1 MSVAPGTKIGRYEIR
16 SKLGQGGMGEVYL
29 AEDTRLRRN
38 VALKIL
44 PVELAADRVRM
55 ERFVQEAKAASA
67 LNHPNIITIYEIDQ
81 TESGHFI
88 AIEYIDGQTLRER
101 AANSSMTVGDVLEIA
116 IQATSALAEAHEAGI
131 VHRDIKPDN
140 IMIRRDGIV
149 KVLDFGLAKLSEPPQ
164 SPVFVDSEA
173 PTSINIKTEPGVVM
187 GTAVYMSPEQARGL
201 PVDARTD
208 IFSFG
213 IVLYEIVAGRL
224 PFKGSDRVEVLMSIL
239 GEAPPPPLARYAPE
253 APDELQRIVG
263 KALAKPREDRYQSTN
278 DLLNDLR
285 NLKKRLELD
294 AELER
299 TSPPEAVPGAQRTAE
314 LSAALK
320 TETPRV
326 VTSTMPAA
334 ASAAS
339 ASSGPQAVG
348 RKLQKRT
355 VLITAGLAAVAVTL
369 GLLWYFK
376 SGSGAPLT
384 REDTIVVAD
393 FVNTTGDPVFDGTLK
408 QALGSQLEQS
418 PFLSIFSDTR
428 VREALRLM
436 NRSPDERV
444 SKDIAREI
452 CQRQGFKAF
461 LTGSIS
467 NIGSH
472 YVVTLEATNAQ
483 TGDTIALEQAEA
495 DNKEEVLSSL
505 GTAATNLRKQLGESL
520 ASIQKYDKPIHQ
532 ATTSSLEA
540 LKYYSNGIE
549 QQLKG
554 RYLDAI
560 PSFKKATEVDQN
572 FARSYAAMSSM
583 YYNTRQ
589 YELAAEASR
598 KAYELRDR
606 VGENERL
613 YITQA
618 YYDNVTGELER
629 YLETLEQWKGTY
641 PRDASP
647 PNNLAV
653 KYNELGLFDKAAAE
667 AREAIRLN
675 PGSTS
680 GYSLLAAAQLALNRY
695 DDARQTINQA
705 QGQKL
710 DSTAMR
716 RTLFRIAF
724 VQHDSATMQQQ
735 IDWLSG
741 KPDEYLAQGWQSETA
756 AFLGQLKKSQEFS
769 DSALESAE
777 RRDQKD
783 VAAQI
788 AVAAAARDALFGDCA
803 RLKEQTAKALSLTTR
818 QVTTA
823 NAANALAGCGEFSQA
838 QNLIAELTRR
848 SPTDTVLNKILAPLV
863 QARMELQRDNAAQ
876 AIQLLETTR
885 PFEGYALFQI
895 AYLRGQAYLKLQ
907 KGAEAATEFQKI
919 LDHRGSQPTS
929 PIYVVAH
936 LGLARAAALQS
947 DTAKAR
953 KAYQDFFALWK
964 DADATLP
971 ILIAAKKE
979 YDKLN

>member
-1 MSVAPGTKIGRYEIR
+1 M
-16 SKLGQGGMGEVYL
+16 
-29 AEDTRLRRN
+29 
-38 VALKIL
+38 
-44 PVELAADRVRM
+44 
-55 ERFVQEAKAASA
+55 
-67 LNHPNIITIYEIDQ
+67 
-81 TESGHFI
+81 
-88 AIEYIDGQTLRER
+88 
-101 AANSSMTVGDVLEIA
+101 
-116 IQATSALAEAHEAGI
+116 
-131 VHRDIKPDN
+131 
-140 IMIRRDGIV
+140 
-149 KVLDFGLAKLSEPPQ
+149 
-164 SPVFVDSEA
+164 DSEA

-239 GEAPPPPLARYAPE
+239 GDDQPPPLARYAPE
-253 APDELQRIVG
+253 APDELQRIVA

-294 AELER
+294 AELQR
-299 TSPPEAVPGAQRTAE
+299 TLPPEAVPPAQRTAE

-320 TETPRV
+320 TETPEPSPQSFPRSRARAV
-326 VTSTMPAA
+326 ARQAA
-334 ASAAS
+334 
-339 ASSGPQAVG
+339 G
-348 RKLQKRT
+348 RKIQKRT
-355 VLITAGLAAVAVTL
+355 VLITAGLAALAVTL

-376 SGSGAPLT
+376 SGSAAHLT
-384 REDTIVVAD
+384 EEDTIVVAD
-393 FVNTTGDPVFDGTLK
+393 FINTTGDPVFDGTLK

-418 PFLSIFSDTR
+418 PFLSIFSDSR

-452 CQRQGFKAF
+452 CLRQGFKAF

-495 DNKEEVLSSL
+495 DSKEQVLSAL

-560 PSFKKATEVDQN
+560 PSFKKATEIDQN
-572 FARSYAAMSSM
+572 FARAYAAMSSM

-618 YYDNVTGELER
+618 YYDNVTGELEK
-629 YLETLEQWKGTY
+629 YLQTLEQWKSTY

-667 AREAIRLN
+667 AREAIRLD

-680 GYSLLAAAQLALNRY
+680 GYSLLA
-695 DDARQTINQA
+695 
-705 QGQKL
+705 
-710 DSTAMR
+710 R
-716 RTLFRIAF
+716 R
-724 VQHDSATMQQQ
+724 
-735 IDWLSG
+735 
-741 KPDEYLAQGWQSETA
+741 
-756 AFLGQLKKSQEFS
+756 
-769 DSALESAE
+769 
-777 RRDQKD
+777 
-783 VAAQI
+783 
-788 AVAAAARDALFGDCA
+788 
-803 RLKEQTAKALSLTTR
+803 
-818 QVTTA
+818 
-823 NAANALAGCGEFSQA
+823 N
-838 QNLIAELTRR
+838 
-848 SPTDTVLNKILAPLV
+848 
-863 QARMELQRDNAAQ
+863 
-876 AIQLLETTR
+876 
-885 PFEGYALFQI
+885 
-895 AYLRGQAYLKLQ
+895 
-907 KGAEAATEFQKI
+907 
-919 LDHRGSQPTS
+919 
-929 PIYVVAH
+929 
-936 LGLARAAALQS
+936 
-947 DTAKAR
+947 
-953 KAYQDFFALWK
+953 
-964 DADATLP
+964 
-971 ILIAAKKE
+971 
-979 YDKLN
+979 

>member
-1 MSVAPGTKIGRYEIR
+1 MSVAAGTEIGRYKIL

-29 AEDTRLRRN
+29 AEDTRMRRN

-44 PVELAADRVRM
+44 PADVAADRVRM

-67 LNHPNIITIYEIDQ
+67 LNHPNIITIYEIDR
-81 TESGHFI
+81 TKSGHFI

-101 AANSSMTVGDVLEIA
+101 AATSSMTVGDVLDIA

-149 KVLDFGLAKLSEPPQ
+149 KVLDFGLAKLSEPP

-173 PTSINIKTEPGVVM
+173 PTSINIRTEPGVVM

-201 PVDARTD
+201 PVDVRTD
-208 IFSFG
+208 IFSLG
-213 IVLYEIVAGRL
+213 IVLYEIIAGRL
-224 PFKGSDRVEVLMSIL
+224 PFKGSDRVEVLMAIL
-239 GEAPPPPLARYAPE
+239 GDAQPPPLARYAPE
-253 APDELQRIVG
+253 APDELQRIVA

-285 NLKKRLELD
+285 NLKKRLEID
-294 AELER
+294 AEIQR
-299 TSPPEAVPGAQRTAE
+299 TLPPEGVPPARRTAE

-320 TETPRV
+320 TETPGA
-326 VTSTMPAA
+326 VTSTIPAA
-334 ASAAS
+334 ASV
-339 ASSGPQAVG
+339 SSPSPRAGS
-348 RKLQKRT
+348 KLQKRT
-355 VLITAGLAAVAVTL
+355 VVITAALAALAVTL

-376 SGSGAPLT
+376 SGSGAPLNE
-384 REDTIVVAD
+384 EDTIVVAD
-393 FVNTTGDPVFDGTLK
+393 FINTTGDPVFDGTLK
-408 QALGSQLEQS
+408 QALASQLEQS
-418 PFLSIFSDTR
+418 PFLSIFSDIR

-444 SKDIAREI
+444 TKEIARQI
-452 CQRQGFKAF
+452 CLRQGFKAF
-461 LTGSIS
+461 LNGSIS

-495 DNKEEVLSSL
+495 DSKEQVLAAL

-560 PSFKKATEVDQN
+560 PSFKKATEIDQN
-572 FARSYAAMSSM
+572 FARAYAAMSSM

-618 YYDNVTGELER
+618 YYDNVTGELEK
-629 YLETLEQWKGTY
+629 YLQTLEQWKITY

-647 PNNLAV
+647 SNNLAV

-680 GYSLLAAAQLALNRY
+680 GYSLLAAAQLALNRF
-695 DDARQTINQA
+695 DDAKQTINQA

-724 VQHDSATMQQQ
+724 VQHDTATMQQQ

-741 KPDEYLAQGWQSETA
+741 KPDDYLAQGWQSETA
-756 AFLGQLKKSQEFS
+756 AFLGQLKKSQELS
-769 DSALESAE
+769 DNALESAE

-788 AVAAAARDALFGDCA
+788 AVAGAARDALFGDCA
-803 RLKEQTAKALSLTTR
+803 RLKDQTAKALGLTNR

-823 NAANALAGCGEFSQA
+823 NAANALSSCPEASGFIQA
-838 QNLIAELTRR
+838 QTLIAELTRR

-863 QARMELQRDNAAQ
+863 QARMELHRDNAAQ

-895 AYLRGQAYLKLQ
+895 AYLRGQAYLKQQ

-936 LGLARAAALQS
+936 LGLARAAVVQS
-947 DTAKAR
+947 DTVKAR

-964 DADATLP
+964 DADANVP
-971 ILIAAKKE
+971 VLIEARKE

>member
-1 MSVAPGTKIGRYEIR
+1 MTLEPGTEIGRYKIL

-44 PVELAADRVRM
+44 PADVAADRVRM

-101 AANSSMTVGDVLEIA
+101 AANSTMTVGDVLDIA

-149 KVLDFGLAKLSEPPQ
+149 KVLDFGLAKLSEQQQ
-164 SPVFVDSEA
+164 SSVFVDSEA

-239 GEAPPPPLARYAPE
+239 GDAQPPPLARYAPE
-253 APDELQRIVG
+253 APDELQRIVA
-263 KALAKPREDRYQSTN
+263 KTLAKPREDRYQSTN

-285 NLKKRLELD
+285 NLKKRIELD
-294 AELER
+294 AELQR
-299 TSPPEAVPGAQRTAE
+299 TLPPEAVPAAQRTAE
-314 LSAALK
+314 VSAALR
-320 TETPRV
+320 TETPGT
-326 VTSTMPAA
+326 VTAIIPPAA
-334 ASAAS
+334 
-339 ASSGPQAVG
+339 SSESPGAG

-355 VLITAGLAAVAVTL
+355 ILITAGLAALAVTL

-376 SGSGAPLT
+376 SGPATPLT
-384 REDTIVVAD
+384 GEDTIVLAD
-393 FVNTTGDPVFDGTLK
+393 FINTTGDPVFDGTLK
-408 QALGSQLEQS
+408 QALASQLEQS
-418 PFLSIFSDTR
+418 PFLSIFSDSR

-436 NRSPDERV
+436 DRSPDERV
-444 SKDIAREI
+444 TKEIARQI
-452 CQRQGFKAF
+452 CLRQGFKAF
-461 LTGSIS
+461 LNGSIS
-467 NIGSH
+467 NIGSN
-472 YVVTLEATNAQ
+472 YVITLEATNAQ

-495 DNKEEVLSSL
+495 DSKEQVLAAL
-505 GTAATNLRKQLGESL
+505 GTVATNLRKQLGESL

-532 ATTSSLEA
+532 ATTPSLEA

-560 PSFKKATEVDQN
+560 PSFKKATEIDQN
-572 FARSYAAMSSM
+572 FARAYAAMSSM

-618 YYDNVTGELER
+618 YYDNVTGELEK
-629 YLETLEQWKGTY
+629 YLQTLEQWKSTY

-680 GYSLLAAAQLALNRY
+680 GYSLLAAAQLAVNRF
-695 DDARQTINQA
+695 DEAKQTINQA
-705 QGQKL
+705 QGEKL

-741 KPDEYLAQGWQSETA
+741 KQDEYLAQGWQSETA

-769 DSALESAE
+769 DSALEAAE

-788 AVAAAARDALFGDCA
+788 AVAAAARDALFGDCT
-803 RLKEQTAKALSLTTR
+803 RLKEQTAKALSLTNR

-823 NAANALAGCGEFSQA
+823 NAANALSSCGEFSQA
-838 QNLIAELTRR
+838 QTLIEELTRR

-863 QARMELQRDNAAQ
+863 QARMELQRDNAVQ

-895 AYLRGQAYLKLQ
+895 AYLRGQAYLKQ
-907 KGAEAATEFQKI
+907 KKGAEAATEFQKI
-919 LDHRGSQPTS
+919 LDHRGYQPTS
-929 PIYVVAH
+929 PIFVVSH
-936 LGLARAAALQS
+936 LGLARAAALQG

-964 DADATLP
+964 DADASLP
-971 ILIAAKKE
+971 VLIEARKE

>member
-44 PVELAADRVRM
+44 PFDVATDRVRM

-101 AANSSMTVGDVLEIA
+101 AASSSLTVGDVLDIA
-116 IQATSALAEAHEAGI
+116 IQATSALADAHEAGI

-149 KVLDFGLAKLSEPPQ
+149 KVLDFGLAKLSEPSQ
-164 SPVFVDSEA
+164 SSVFVDSEA

-187 GTAVYMSPEQARGL
+187 GTAVYMSPEQARGV

-208 IFSFG
+208 IFSLG
-213 IVLYEIVAGRL
+213 IVLYEIIAGRL
-224 PFKGSDRVEVLMSIL
+224 PFKGSDRVEVMMSIL
-239 GEAPPPPLARYAPE
+239 GDDKPPPLARYAPE

-278 DLLNDLR
+278 DLLNDLQ

-294 AELER
+294 AEIQR
-299 TSPPEAVPGAQRTAE
+299 TLPPEAVPPAQRTTQFV
-314 LSAALK
+314 AALK
-320 TETPRV
+320 TDTPPI
-326 VTSTMPAA
+326 VTAPMPAA
-334 ASAAS
+334 ASSVSPRA
-339 ASSGPQAVG
+339 G
-348 RKLQKRT
+348 RKLQKPT
-355 VLITAGLAAVAVTL
+355 VLITAGLAALAVTL

-376 SGSGAPLT
+376 SGSATPLT
-384 REDTIVVAD
+384 GEDTIVVAD
-393 FVNTTGDPVFDGTLK
+393 FINTTGDPVFDGTLK

-418 PFLSIFSDTR
+418 PFLSILSDIR

-495 DNKEEVLSSL
+495 DSKEQVLAAL

-560 PSFKKATEVDQN
+560 PSFKKATEIDQN
-572 FARSYAAMSSM
+572 FARAYAAMSSM

-618 YYDNVTGELER
+618 YYDNVTGELEK
-629 YLETLEQWKGTY
+629 YLQTLEQWKSTY

-653 KYNELGLFDKAAAE
+653 KYNELGLFEKAAAE

-680 GYSLLAAAQLALNRY
+680 GYSLLAAAQLALNRF
-695 DDARQTINQA
+695 DEAKQTINQA
-705 QGQKL
+705 QGHKL

-724 VQHDSATMQQQ
+724 VQHDTATMQQQ

-741 KPDEYLAQGWQSETA
+741 KPDDYLAQGWQSETA

-769 DSALESAE
+769 DRALESAE

-803 RLKEQTAKALSLTTR
+803 RLKEHTAKALGLTNR

-823 NAANALAGCGEFSQA
+823 NAANALSNCPDASGFAQA

-895 AYLRGQAYLKLQ
+895 AYLRGQAYLKQQ

-936 LGLARAAALQS
+936 LGLARAAALQG
-947 DTAKAR
+947 DTTKAR

-964 DADATLP
+964 DADANVPVLNE
-971 ILIAAKKE
+971 ARKE
-979 YDKLN
+979 YDQLK

>member
-44 PVELAADRVRM
+44 PADVAADRIRM

-67 LNHPNIITIYEIDQ
+67 LNHPNIITIYEIDH

-101 AANSSMTVGDVLEIA
+101 AANSSLTVRDVLDIA
-116 IQATSALAEAHEAGI
+116 IQATGALAEAHEAGI

-149 KVLDFGLAKLSEPPQ
+149 KVLDFGLAKLSEQP

-173 PTSINIKTEPGVVM
+173 PTSINIRTEPGVVM

-208 IFSFG
+208 IFSLG

-239 GEAPPPPLARYAPE
+239 GDTEPPPLARYAPD
-253 APDELQRIVG
+253 APDELQRIVA

-278 DLLNDLR
+278 DLLNDLQ
-285 NLKKRLELD
+285 NLKKRLELE
-294 AELER
+294 AELQR
-299 TSPPEAVPGAQRTAE
+299 TLPPEAVSPALRTTE
-314 LSAALK
+314 LSAPLK
-320 TETPRV
+320 TETPGT
-326 VTSTMPAA
+326 VTSIIP
-334 ASAAS
+334 SATS
-339 ASSGPQAVG
+339 ASSDSQGAG
-348 RKLQKRT
+348 KRLQKRT
-355 VLITAGLAAVAVTL
+355 VLIAAGLAALAVTL

-384 REDTIVVAD
+384 EEDTIVVAD
-393 FVNTTGDPVFDGTLK
+393 FINTTGDPVFDGTLK

-418 PFLSIFSDTR
+418 PFLSIFSDSR

-436 NRSPDERV
+436 DRSPDERV
-444 SKDIAREI
+444 TKEIARQI

-461 LTGSIS
+461 LTGSIA

-495 DNKEEVLSSL
+495 DNKEQVLAEL

-540 LKYYSNGIE
+540 LKYYSTGID

-560 PSFKKATEVDQN
+560 PSFKKATEIDQN
-572 FARSYAAMSSM
+572 FARAYAAMSSM

-618 YYDNVTGELER
+618 YYDNVTGELEK
-629 YLETLEQWKGTY
+629 YLQTLEQWKSTY

-647 PNNLAV
+647 ANNLAV
-653 KYNELGLFDKAAAE
+653 KYNELGLFDKAAVE

-680 GYSLLAAAQLALNRY
+680 GYSLLAAAQLALNRL
-695 DDARQTINQA
+695 DDAKQTISRA
-705 QGQKL
+705 QEQKL

-724 VQHDSATMQQQ
+724 VQHDSVTMQQQ

-788 AVAAAARDALFGDCA
+788 AVAAAARNALFGDCA
-803 RLKEQTAKALSLTTR
+803 RVKEQTAKALSLTNR
-818 QVTTA
+818 QVTIA
-823 NAANALAGCGEFSQA
+823 NAANALAGCPNASGFSQA

-876 AIQLLETTR
+876 AIQLLETTQS
-885 PFEGYALFQI
+885 FEAYALFQI
-895 AYLRGQAYLKLQ
+895 AWLRGQAYLKQ
-907 KGAEAATEFQKI
+907 KKGAEAATEFQKI

-936 LGLARAAALQS
+936 LGLARAAALQG

-971 ILIAAKKE
+971 ILIEAKNE
-979 YDKLN
+979 YDKLK

>member
-1 MSVAPGTKIGRYEIR
+1 MSITVGTEIGRYKIL

-44 PVELAADRVRM
+44 PADVAADRVRM

-101 AANSSMTVGDVLEIA
+101 AANSSMTVGDVLDIA

-131 VHRDIKPDN
+131 VHRDVKPDN

-149 KVLDFGLAKLSEPPQ
+149 KVLDFGLAKLSEQP

-208 IFSFG
+208 IFSLG

-224 PFKGSDRVEVLMSIL
+224 PFKGSDRMEVLMSIL
-239 GEAPPPPLARYAPE
+239 GDAQPPPLARYAPE
-253 APDELQRIVG
+253 APDELQRIVA

-285 NLKKRLELD
+285 NLKKRLEID
-294 AELER
+294 AELQR
-299 TSPPEAVPGAQRTAE
+299 TLPPEGVPPAQRTAE

-320 TETPRV
+320 TETPGT
-326 VTSTMPAA
+326 VTSIIPP
-334 ASAAS
+334 AAS
-339 ASSGPQAVG
+339 ASSGSQGAG

-355 VLITAGLAAVAVTL
+355 IVITAGLAALAVTL

-376 SGSGAPLT
+376 SGSAAPLT
-384 REDTIVVAD
+384 EEDTIVVAD
-393 FVNTTGDPVFDGTLK
+393 FINTTGDPVFDGTLK

-418 PFLSIFSDTR
+418 PFLSIFSDSR

-444 SKDIAREI
+444 TKDIARQI

-495 DNKEEVLSSL
+495 ESKEQVLAAL

-560 PSFKKATEVDQN
+560 PSFKKATEIDQN
-572 FARSYAAMSSM
+572 FARAYAAMSSM

-618 YYDNVTGELER
+618 YYDNVTGELEK
-629 YLETLEQWKGTY
+629 YLQTLEQWKGTY

-680 GYSLLAAAQLALNRY
+680 GYSLLAAAQLALSRF
-695 DDARQTINQA
+695 DDAKQTISQA

-741 KPDEYLAQGWQSETA
+741 RPDEYLAQGWQSETA

-803 RLKEQTAKALSLTTR
+803 RLKEQTTKALGLTNR

-823 NAANALAGCGEFSQA
+823 NAANALAGCGEFTQA

-895 AYLRGQAYLKLQ
+895 AYLRGQAYLKQQ
-907 KGAEAATEFQKI
+907 KGAEAAMEFQKI

-936 LGLARAAALQS
+936 LGLARAAALQG

-964 DADATLP
+964 DADANVP
-971 ILIAAKKE
+971 VLIEARKE

>member
-1 MSVAPGTKIGRYEIR
+1 MTLEPGTEIGRYKIL

-44 PVELAADRVRM
+44 PTDVAADRVRM

-101 AANSSMTVGDVLEIA
+101 AANSSMTVGDVLDIA

-149 KVLDFGLAKLSEPPQ
+149 KVLDFGLAKLSEQQQ
-164 SPVFVDSEA
+164 SSIFVDSEA
-173 PTSINIKTEPGVVM
+173 PTSINIKTEPGVIM

-239 GEAPPPPLARYAPE
+239 GDAQPPPLARYAPE
-253 APDELQRIVG
+253 APDELQRIVS
-263 KALAKPREDRYQSTN
+263 KTLAKPREDRYQSTN

-294 AELER
+294 AELQR
-299 TSPPEAVPGAQRTAE
+299 TLPPEAVPAAQRTAE

-320 TETPRV
+320 TETPGT
-326 VTSTMPAA
+326 VTSIIPPATSAA
-334 ASAAS
+334 AS
-339 ASSGPQAVG
+339 SGSQGAG

-355 VLITAGLAAVAVTL
+355 VLITAGLAALAVTL

-376 SGSGAPLT
+376 SGSATPLT
-384 REDTIVVAD
+384 GEDTIVVAD
-393 FVNTTGDPVFDGTLK
+393 FINTTGDPVFDGTLK
-408 QALGSQLEQS
+408 QALASQLEQS
-418 PFLSIFSDTR
+418 PFLSILSDSR

-436 NRSPDERV
+436 DRSPDERV
-444 SKDIAREI
+444 TKEIARQI
-452 CQRQGFKAF
+452 CLRQGFKAF
-461 LTGSIS
+461 LHGSIS

-495 DNKEEVLSSL
+495 DSKEQVLAAL
-505 GTAATNLRKQLGESL
+505 GTVATNLRKQLGESL

-554 RYLDAI
+554 RYLEAI
-560 PSFKKATEVDQN
+560 PSFKKATEIDQN
-572 FARSYAAMSSM
+572 FARAYAAMSSM

-618 YYDNVTGELER
+618 YYDNVTGELEK
-629 YLETLEQWKGTY
+629 YLQTLEQWKSTY

-680 GYSLLAAAQLALNRY
+680 GYSLLAAAHLALNRF
-695 DDARQTINQA
+695 DEAKQTINQA
-705 QGQKL
+705 QGEKV

-803 RLKEQTAKALSLTTR
+803 RLKAQTAKALSLTNR

-823 NAANALAGCGEFSQA
+823 NAANALSSCGEFGQA
-838 QNLIAELTRR
+838 QNLIEELTRR

-919 LDHRGSQPTS
+919 LDHRGYQPTS

-936 LGLARAAALQS
+936 LGLARAAALQG

-964 DADATLP
+964 DADASLP
-971 ILIAAKKE
+971 VLIEARKE

>member
-1 MSVAPGTKIGRYEIR
+1 MSVTAGTEIGRYKIL

-44 PVELAADRVRM
+44 PTDVAADRVRM

-101 AANSSMTVGDVLEIA
+101 AANSSMTVGDVLDIA

-140 IMIRRDGIV
+140 MMIRRDGIV
-149 KVLDFGLAKLSEPPQ
+149 KVLDFGLAKLSEQPQ
-164 SPVFVDSEA
+164 SPVLVDSEA

-208 IFSFG
+208 IFSLG
-213 IVLYEIVAGRL
+213 VVLYEIIAGRL
-224 PFKGSDRVEVLMSIL
+224 PFKGSDRVEVLSAIL
-239 GEAPPPPLARYAPE
+239 GDAQPPPLARYAPD
-253 APDELQRIVG
+253 APDELQRIVA
-263 KALAKPREDRYQSTN
+263 KALAKPREDRYQSAN

-285 NLKKRLELD
+285 NLKTRLAVD

-299 TSPPEAVPGAQRTAE
+299 TLPPEAVPPARRTAE

-320 TETPRV
+320 TESPAA
-326 VTSTMPAA
+326 VTSVIPAA
-334 ASAAS
+334 ASV
-339 ASSGPQAVG
+339 SSGSHG
-348 RKLQKRT
+348 TGSKLQKRT
-355 VLITAGLAAVAVTL
+355 VLIVAGLAALAVAL

-376 SGSGAPLT
+376 SRPAPLT
-384 REDTIVVAD
+384 GEDTIVVAD
-393 FVNTTGDPVFDGTLK
+393 FINTTGDPMFDGTLK
-408 QALGSQLEQS
+408 QALASQLEQS
-418 PFLSIFSDTR
+418 PFLSILSDSR

-436 NRSPDERV
+436 NRPPDERV
-444 SKDIAREI
+444 TKDIAREI
-452 CQRQGFKAF
+452 CRRQGFKAF
-461 LTGSIS
+461 LSGSIS

-472 YVVTLEATNAQ
+472 YVVTLEAANAQ

-495 DNKEEVLSSL
+495 ESKEQVLSVL
-505 GTAATNLRKQLGESL
+505 GSAATNLRKQLGESL
-520 ASIQKYDKPIHQ
+520 ASIEKYDKPIHQ

-549 QQLKG
+549 EQLKG
-554 RYLDAI
+554 RYPEAI
-560 PSFKKATEVDQN
+560 PSFKKATEIDHT
-572 FARSYAAMSSM
+572 FARAYAALSSM

-618 YYDNVTGELER
+618 YYDNVTGELEN
-629 YLETLEQWKGTY
+629 YLKTLEMWKGIY

-667 AREAIRLN
+667 AREAMRLN

-680 GYSLLAAAQLALNRY
+680 GYSLLAAAQLGLNRF
-695 DDARQTINQA
+695 DEARQTINQA
-705 QGQKL
+705 QAQKL

-724 VQHDSATMQQQ
+724 VQRDSGTMQQQ

-741 KPDEYLAQGWQSETA
+741 RPDEYLAQGWQSETA
-756 AFLGQLKKSQEFS
+756 AFLGQLQKSQQFS
-769 DSALESAE
+769 DSAFESAE

-788 AVAAAARDALFGDCA
+788 AIAAAARDSLFSDCA
-803 RLKEQTAKALSLTTR
+803 RVKDQTAKALGLTNR
-818 QVTTA
+818 QVATA

-838 QNLIAELTRR
+838 QNIIAELIKR

-863 QARMELQRDNAAQ
+863 QARIELQRDNPAQ

-895 AYLRGQAYLKLQ
+895 AYLRGQAYLKQQ
-907 KGAEAATEFQKI
+907 KGAEAAVEFQKI

-929 PIYVVAH
+929 PMYVLAH
-936 LGLARAAALQS
+936 LGLARAAALQG
-947 DTAKAR
+947 DTGKAR
-953 KAYQDFFALWK
+953 QAYQDFFALWK
-964 DADATLP
+964 DADAHLP
-971 ILIAAKKE
+971 ILIEAKKE
-979 YDKLN
+979 SDNLK

>member
-1 MSVAPGTKIGRYEIR
+1 MSIDAGTEIGRYKIL

-29 AEDTRLRRN
+29 AEDTRMRRN

-44 PVELAADRVRM
+44 PADVAADRVRM

-88 AIEYIDGQTLRER
+88 AVEYIDGQTLRER
-101 AANSSMTVGDVLEIA
+101 ATSSSMTVGDVLDIA
-116 IQATSALAEAHEAGI
+116 IQATSAIAEAHEAGI
-131 VHRDIKPDN
+131 VHRDVKPDN

-149 KVLDFGLAKLSEPPQ
+149 KVLDFGLAKLSEQ
-164 SPVFVDSEA
+164 THSSVFVDSEA
-173 PTSINIKTEPGVVM
+173 PTSINIKTQPGVVM

-208 IFSFG
+208 IFSLG

-239 GEAPPPPLARYAPE
+239 EDTPPPPLARYAPE
-253 APDELQRIVG
+253 APDELQRIVA
-263 KALAKPREDRYQSTN
+263 KALAKPREDRYQSAN
-278 DLLNDLR
+278 DLLDELR

-294 AELER
+294 AELQR
-299 TSPPEAVPGAQRTAE
+299 TQPPEAIPPAHRTAE
-314 LSAALK
+314 FSAAMK
-320 TETPRV
+320 TETPRG
-326 VTSTMPAA
+326 VTSPIPAQPSARRAAPAA
-334 ASAAS
+334 RS
-339 ASSGPQAVG
+339 
-348 RKLQKRT
+348 KLKKRT
-355 VLITAGLAAVAVTL
+355 VVITAGLAALAVTL

-376 SGSGAPLT
+376 SGPAGGLT
-384 REDTIVVAD
+384 EEDTLVVAD

-418 PFLSIFSDTR
+418 PFLSILSDSR

-436 NRSPDERV
+436 NRSADERV
-444 SKDIAREI
+444 TKEIARQI
-452 CQRQGFKAF
+452 CLRQGFKAF
-461 LTGSIS
+461 LDGSIS

-495 DNKEEVLSSL
+495 DSKEQVLSAL

-540 LKYYSNGIE
+540 LKYYSIGIE

-560 PSFKKATEVDQN
+560 LPFKKATEIDQN
-572 FARSYAAMSSM
+572 FARAYAAMSSM

-618 YYDNVTGELER
+618 YYDNVTGELEN
-629 YLETLEQWKGTY
+629 YLQTLEQWKGTY

-653 KYNELGLFDKAAAE
+653 KFNELGMFDKAAAE

-680 GYSLLAAAQLALNRY
+680 GYSLLAVAQLGLNRL
-695 DDARQTINQA
+695 DEAKQTINQA

-724 VQHDSATMQQQ
+724 IQHDSATMQQE

-756 AFLGQLKKSQEFS
+756 AFLGQLKKSQELS
-769 DSALESAE
+769 DAALESAE

-783 VAAQI
+783 VAGQI

-803 RLKEQTAKALSLTTR
+803 RLKQLTAKALGLTSR

-823 NAANALAGCGEFSQA
+823 NAANALASCGEFTQA
-838 QNLIAELTRR
+838 QSIVAELTRR

-863 QARMELQRDNAAQ
+863 QARIELQRDNPAQ
-876 AIQLLETTR
+876 AIELLETTR
-885 PFEGYALFQI
+885 PFEGYALFPI
-895 AYLRGQAYLKLQ
+895 VYLRGQAYLKLQ
-907 KGAEAATEFQKI
+907 KGIEAATEFQKI

-929 PIYVVAH
+929 PIYVMAH
-936 LGLARAAALQS
+936 LGLARAAALQG

-953 KAYQDFFALWK
+953 QAYQDFFALWK

-971 ILIAAKKE
+971 ILIEARKE
-979 YDKLN
+979 YDKLK

>member
-1 MSVAPGTKIGRYEIR
+1 MSPEPGTEIGRYKIL

-44 PVELAADRVRM
+44 PADVAADRVRM

-88 AIEYIDGQTLRER
+88 AIEYIDGQTLRQR
-101 AANSSMTVGDVLEIA
+101 AANSSMTVGDVLDIA

-149 KVLDFGLAKLSEPPQ
+149 KVLDFGLAKLSEQP

-173 PTSINIKTEPGVVM
+173 PTSINIKTEPGVVL

-213 IVLYEIVAGRL
+213 IVLYEIIAGRL

-239 GEAPPPPLARYAPE
+239 GDEQPPPLARYAPE
-253 APDELQRIVG
+253 APDELQRIVA

-278 DLLNDLR
+278 DLLNDLQ
-285 NLKKRLELD
+285 NLKRRLELE
-294 AELER
+294 AELQR
-299 TSPPEAVPGAQRTAE
+299 TLPPEAIPRTTE
-314 LSAALK
+314 FSAALQ
-320 TETPRV
+320 TETPGT
-326 VTSTMPAA
+326 VTSIIPPATSANSGSPAA
-334 ASAAS
+334 
-339 ASSGPQAVG
+339 G

-355 VLITAGLAAVAVTL
+355 VMITAGLATLAVTL

-376 SGSGAPLT
+376 SGSATPLT
-384 REDTIVVAD
+384 GEDTIVVAD
-393 FVNTTGDPVFDGTLK
+393 FINTTGDPVFDGTLK

-418 PFLSIFSDTR
+418 PFLSIFSDIR

-452 CQRQGFKAF
+452 CLRQGFKAF

-495 DNKEEVLSSL
+495 DSKEQVLAAL
-505 GTAATNLRKQLGESL
+505 GAAATNLRKQLGESL

-540 LKYYSNGIE
+540 LKYYSTGIE

-560 PSFKKATEVDQN
+560 PSFKKATEIDQN
-572 FARSYAAMSSM
+572 FARAYAALSSM

-618 YYDNVTGELER
+618 YYDNVTGELEK
-629 YLETLEQWKGTY
+629 YLQTLEQWKTTY

-653 KYNELGLFDKAAAE
+653 KYNELGLFNKAAAE

-680 GYSLLAAAQLALNRY
+680 GYSLLAAAQLALNRF
-695 DDARQTINQA
+695 DDAKQTINQA
-705 QGQKL
+705 QEQKL
-710 DSTAMR
+710 DSTAIR

-741 KPDEYLAQGWQSETA
+741 RPDDYLAQGWQSETA

-769 DSALESAE
+769 DRALASAE

-783 VAAQI
+783 VAVQI

-803 RLKEQTAKALSLTTR
+803 RLKEHTAKALALTNR

-823 NAANALAGCGEFSQA
+823 NAANALAGCGEFTQA
-838 QNLIAELTRR
+838 QNLIAELTSR

-863 QARMELQRDNAAQ
+863 QARIELQRDNAAQ

-895 AYLRGQAYLKLQ
+895 AYLRGQAYLEQQ
-907 KGAEAATEFQKI
+907 KGAEAAAEFQKI

-936 LGLARAAALQS
+936 LGLARAAALQG

-964 DADATLP
+964 DADANVPL
-971 ILIAAKKE
+971 LIEARKE
-979 YDKLN
+979 YDKLK

>member
-1 MSVAPGTKIGRYEIR
+1 MS
-16 SKLGQGGMGEVYL
+16 
-29 AEDTRLRRN
+29 RRI
-38 VALKIL
+38 AFAWSGSCRKQKRRR
-44 PVELAADRVRM
+44 P
-55 ERFVQEAKAASA
+55 

-101 AANSSMTVGDVLEIA
+101 AASSSITVGDVLDIA
-116 IQATSALAEAHEAGI
+116 IQATSALADAHEAGI

-149 KVLDFGLAKLSEPPQ
+149 KVLDFGLAKLSERPD
-164 SPVFVDSEA
+164 PVFIDSEA

-208 IFSFG
+208 IFSLG

-224 PFKGSDRVEVLMSIL
+224 PFKGSDRVEVMMSIL
-239 GEAPPPPLARYAPE
+239 GDDKPPPLARYAPE

-294 AELER
+294 AEIQR
-299 TSPPEAVPGAQRTAE
+299 TLPPEAVPPAQRTAE

-320 TETPRV
+320 TDTPGT
-326 VTSTMPAA
+326 VTSIIPPAASAA

-339 ASSGPQAVG
+339 SVSPRAG

-355 VLITAGLAAVAVTL
+355 VLITAGLAALAVTL

-376 SGSGAPLT
+376 SGSATPLT
-384 REDTIVVAD
+384 GEDTIVVAD
-393 FVNTTGDPVFDGTLK
+393 FINTTGDPVFDGTLK

-418 PFLSIFSDTR
+418 PFLSIFSDSR

-452 CQRQGFKAF
+452 CLRQGFKAF

-495 DNKEEVLSSL
+495 DSKEQVLAAL

-540 LKYYSNGIE
+540 LKYYSTGIE

-560 PSFKKATEVDQN
+560 PSFKKATEIDQN
-572 FARSYAAMSSM
+572 FARAYAAMSSM

-618 YYDNVTGELER
+618 YYDNVTGELEK
-629 YLETLEQWKGTY
+629 YLQTLEQWKSTY

-680 GYSLLAAAQLALNRY
+680 GYSLLAAAQLALNRF
-695 DDARQTINQA
+695 DEAKQTINQA

-741 KPDEYLAQGWQSETA
+741 KPDDYLAQGWQSETA

-803 RLKEQTAKALSLTTR
+803 RLKEQTAKALGLTNR

-823 NAANALAGCGEFSQA
+823 NAANALSSCGEFSPGTKPHCGTDQA
-838 QNLIAELTRR
+838 FSDR
-848 SPTDTVLNKILAPLV
+848 
-863 QARMELQRDNAAQ
+863 
-876 AIQLLETTR
+876 
-885 PFEGYALFQI
+885 
-895 AYLRGQAYLKLQ
+895 
-907 KGAEAATEFQKI
+907 
-919 LDHRGSQPTS
+919 HGSE
-929 PIYVVAH
+929 
-936 LGLARAAALQS
+936 
-947 DTAKAR
+947 
-953 KAYQDFFALWK
+953 QDFGA
-964 DADATLP
+964 AGPGANG
-971 ILIAAKKE
+971 IAARQCGAG
-979 YDKLN
+979 DPVAGNHQAL

>member
-1 MSVAPGTKIGRYEIR
+1 MTFTAGTEIGRYRIL
-16 SKLGQGGMGEVYL
+16 SKLGEGGMGEVYL

-44 PVELAADRVRM
+44 PADVAEDRVRM

-81 TESGHFI
+81 TESNHFI

-101 AANSSMTVGDVLEIA
+101 AANAKMTVSDVLDIA

-131 VHRDIKPDN
+131 IHRDIKPDN

-149 KVLDFGLAKLSEPPQ
+149 KVLDFGLAKLSEPQQP
-164 SPVFVDSEA
+164 PAFVDSEA

-213 IVLYEIVAGRL
+213 VVLYEIIAGRL
-224 PFKGSDRVEVLMSIL
+224 PFKGTDRVEVLSAIL
-239 GEAPPPPLARYAPE
+239 GDAQPPPLARYVPE
-253 APDELQRIVG
+253 APDELQRIVA
-263 KALAKPREDRYQSTN
+263 KALAKPRESRYQSTN
-278 DLLNDLR
+278 ELLNDLQ
-285 NLKKRLELD
+285 NLKKRLELE

-299 TSPPEAVPGAQRTAE
+299 TLSPEAVPPSLRTAE
-314 LSAALK
+314 LSTPRK
-320 TETPRV
+320 TETPAA
-326 VTSTMPAA
+326 VTAIIPPATR
-334 ASAAS
+334 
-339 ASSGPQAVG
+339 G
-348 RKLQKRT
+348 KLQKRT
-355 VLITAGLAAVAVTL
+355 VVITAGLAALAVAL

-384 REDTIVVAD
+384 GEDTIVVAN
-393 FVNTTGDPVFDGTLK
+393 FINTTGDPVFDGTLK
-408 QALGSQLEQS
+408 QALASQLEQS
-418 PFLSIFSDTR
+418 PFLSIFSDSR
-428 VREALRLM
+428 AREALRLM

-444 SKDIAREI
+444 TKDIAREI
-452 CQRQGFKAF
+452 CLRQGFKAF

-495 DNKEEVLSSL
+495 DSKEQVLPAL

-540 LKYYSNGIE
+540 LKSYSTGID
-549 QQLKG
+549 QQLTG

-560 PSFKKATEVDQN
+560 PHFKKATEVDPN
-572 FARSYAAMSSM
+572 FARAYAAMSSM

-589 YELAAEASR
+589 YELAADASR

-618 YYDNVTGELER
+618 YYDNVTGELEN
-629 YLETLEQWKGTY
+629 YLRTLEQWKATY

-647 PNNLAV
+647 ANNLAV

-680 GYSLLAAAQLALNRY
+680 GYSLLAAAQLGLNRL
-695 DDARQTINQA
+695 DEARQTINQA

-724 VQHDSATMQQQ
+724 IQHDSATMQQQ

-756 AFLGQLKKSQEFS
+756 AFLGQLQKSQQFS
-769 DSALESAE
+769 AGALESAE

-783 VAAQI
+783 IAAQI
-788 AVAAAARDALFGDCA
+788 AVAAASRDALLGDCA
-803 RLKEQTAKALSLTTR
+803 RVKEQTARTVGITSRQLTL
-818 QVTTA
+818 A
-823 NAANALAGCGEFSQA
+823 NAANALASCGEFSQA
-838 QNLIAELTRR
+838 QNILTELSSR
-848 SPTDTVLNKILAPLV
+848 SQTDTVLHKILAPLV
-863 QARMELQRDNAAQ
+863 QARIELERNNPEQ
-876 AIQLLETTR
+876 AIQLLETAR

-895 AYLRGQAYLKLQ
+895 AYLRGQAYLKQQ
-907 KGAEAATEFQKI
+907 KGTEAAMEFQKI
-919 LDHRGSQPTS
+919 LDHRASQPTS
-929 PIYVVAH
+929 PIYVLAR
-936 LGLARAAALQS
+936 LGLARAAVLQG
-947 DTAKAR
+947 DDAKAR
-953 KAYQDFFALWK
+953 KTYQDFFELWK
-964 DADATLP
+964 DADASLP
-971 ILIAAKKE
+971 ILVEAKKE
-979 YDKLN
+979 YDKLK

>member
-44 PVELAADRVRM
+44 PVDVATDRVRM

-88 AIEYIDGQTLRER
+88 AIEYIDGQTLRQR
-101 AANSSMTVGDVLEIA
+101 AANSSMTVGDVLDIA

-149 KVLDFGLAKLSEPPQ
+149 KVLDFGLAKLSEQP
-164 SPVFVDSEA
+164 SPVYVDSEA

-187 GTAVYMSPEQARGL
+187 GTAVYMSPEQARGV
-201 PVDARTD
+201 PVDARSD
-208 IFSFG
+208 IFSLG
-213 IVLYEIVAGRL
+213 IVLYEIIAGRL
-224 PFKGSDRVEVLMSIL
+224 PFKGSDRVEVLMAIL
-239 GEAPPPPLARYAPE
+239 GDAQPPPLARYAPE
-253 APDELQRIVG
+253 APDELQRIVA

-278 DLLNDLR
+278 DLLTDLR

-294 AELER
+294 AELQR
-299 TSPPEAVPGAQRTAE
+299 TLPPAGVPPAQRTAE
-314 LSAALK
+314 LPAALK
-320 TETPRV
+320 TETPGT
-326 VTSTMPAA
+326 VTSIIPPEP
-334 ASAAS
+334 S
-339 ASSGPQAVG
+339 ASSGAG
-348 RKLQKRT
+348 RRLQKRT
-355 VLITAGLAAVAVTL
+355 VLITAGLAALAVTL

-376 SGSGAPLT
+376 SDSAAPLT
-384 REDTIVVAD
+384 EEDTIVVAD
-393 FVNTTGDPVFDGTLK
+393 FINTTGDPVFDGTLK

-436 NRSPDERV
+436 DRSPDERV
-444 SKDIAREI
+444 TKEIARQI

-461 LTGSIS
+461 LAGSIS

-495 DNKEEVLSSL
+495 DSKEQVLAAL

-540 LKYYSNGIE
+540 LKYYSTGIE

-560 PSFKKATEVDQN
+560 PSFKKATEIDQN
-572 FARSYAAMSSM
+572 FARAYAAMSSM

-618 YYDNVTGELER
+618 YYDNVTGELDK
-629 YLETLEQWKGTY
+629 YLQTLEQWKSTY

-647 PNNLAV
+647 ANNLAV

-680 GYSLLAAAQLALNRY
+680 GYSLLAAAQLALNRI
-695 DDARQTINQA
+695 DDAKQTISQA

-724 VQHDSATMQQQ
+724 IQHDSVTMQQQ

-741 KPDEYLAQGWQSETA
+741 KPDDFLAQGWQSETA

-803 RLKEQTAKALSLTTR
+803 RLKEQTAKALALTNR
-818 QVTTA
+818 QVTIA
-823 NAANALAGCGEFSQA
+823 NAANALSSCPDASGSTQA

-848 SPTDTVLNKILAPLV
+848 SPADTVLNKILAPLV

-895 AYLRGQAYLKLQ
+895 AYLRGQAYLKQQ
-907 KGAEAATEFQKI
+907 KGAEAAAEFQKI
-919 LDHRGSQPTS
+919 LDHRGPQPTS

-936 LGLARAAALQS
+936 LGLARAAALQG
-947 DTAKAR
+947 DMAKAR

-964 DADATLP
+964 DADANVAL
-971 ILIAAKKE
+971 LIEA
-979 YDKLN
+979 

>member
-1 MSVAPGTKIGRYEIR
+1 MSTNAGTEIGRYKIL

-29 AEDTRLRRN
+29 AEDTRMRRN

-44 PVELAADRVRM
+44 PADVAADRVRM

-67 LNHPNIITIYEIDQ
+67 LNHPNIITIYEIDR

-101 AANSSMTVGDVLEIA
+101 AASASMTVGDVLDIA

-149 KVLDFGLAKLSEPPQ
+149 KVLDFGLAKLSEQP

-213 IVLYEIVAGRL
+213 IVLYEIIAGRL
-224 PFKGSDRVEVLMSIL
+224 PFKGTDRVEVLMAIL
-239 GEAPPPPLARYAPE
+239 GEDPPPPLARYAPE
-253 APDELQRIVG
+253 APDELQRIVA

-278 DLLNDLR
+278 ELLNDLR
-285 NLKKRLELD
+285 NLKKRLEID
-294 AELER
+294 AELQR
-299 TSPPEAVPGAQRTAE
+299 TLPPEAVPPAQRTAE

-320 TETPRV
+320 TETPGT
-326 VTSTMPAA
+326 VTSIIPPAT
-334 ASAAS
+334 SAVTS
-339 ASSGPQAVG
+339 ASRGSQPAG

-355 VLITAGLAAVAVTL
+355 VVITAGLAALAVTL

-376 SGSGAPLT
+376 SGSATPLT
-384 REDTIVVAD
+384 GEDTIVVAD
-393 FVNTTGDPVFDGTLK
+393 FINTTGDPVFDGALK

-418 PFLSIFSDTR
+418 PFLSIFSDSR

-452 CQRQGFKAF
+452 CLRQGFKAF

-495 DNKEEVLSSL
+495 DSKEQVLASL

-520 ASIQKYDKPIHQ
+520 ASVQKYDKPIHQ

-540 LKYYSNGIE
+540 LKYYSTGIE
-549 QQLKG
+549 QQFKG
-554 RYLDAI
+554 RYPEAI
-560 PSFKKATEVDQN
+560 PHFKKATEIDQN
-572 FARSYAAMSSM
+572 FARAYAAMSSM

-589 YELAAEASR
+589 NELAAEASR

-618 YYDNVTGELER
+618 YYDNVTGELEK
-629 YLETLEQWKGTY
+629 YLQTLELWKSTY

-675 PGSTS
+675 PSSTS
-680 GYSLLAAAQLALNRY
+680 GYSLLAAAQLGLNRF
-695 DDARQTINQA
+695 DEAKQTINQA

-741 KPDEYLAQGWQSETA
+741 KPDDYLAQGWQSETA
-756 AFLGQLKKSQEFS
+756 AFLGQLKKSQDFS

-777 RRDQKD
+777 RRDHKD

-788 AVAAAARDALFGDCA
+788 AVAAAARDALFGQCA
-803 RLKEQTAKALSLTTR
+803 RLKEQTAKALGLTNR

-823 NAANALAGCGEFSQA
+823 NAANALASCGEFALA
-838 QNLIAELTRR
+838 QNLISELTRR
-848 SPTDTVLNKILAPLV
+848 SPTDTVLNKILAPLI

-885 PFEGYALFQI
+885 PFEGHALFQI
-895 AYLRGQAYLKLQ
+895 AYLRGQAYLKQ
-907 KGAEAATEFQKI
+907 KKGTEAATEFQKI

-936 LGLARAAALQS
+936 LGLARAAALQG
-947 DTAKAR
+947 DTTKAR

-964 DADATLP
+964 DADANLP
-971 ILIAAKKE
+971 ILIEARKE
-979 YDKLN
+979 YDKLK